1 MQNFG
6 GTAKSIL
13 VFVKKAYSDIKG
25 IEGNQ
30 SEVVVIVQKNMLVD
44 QKELCVA
51 GRKGMEHLTCSY
63 MENI

>member
-25 IEGNQ
+25 IESNQ

-44 QKELCVA
+44 
-51 GRKGMEHLTCSY
+51 
-63 MENI
+63 

>member
-30 SEVVVIVQKNMLVD
+30 SEVVVIVQKKYACGL
-44 QKELCVA
+44 KGTLC
-51 GRKGMEHLTCSY
+51 GW
-63 MENI
+63 